1 MREVI
6 VATVVTVLREVTV
19 ATVATVRSADV
30 VLSAVTGGTDG
41 TTKTAIIMRRIDIA
55 LLAISILS
63 AACQP
68 AVDRFAVNGGIT
80 EADGKTLYLDHV
92 AIDRVETVDSVKL
105 GADGAFSF
113 SQPAPGDCFDF
124 YRLRVENQY
133 VNLVIDSTE
142 TVTVKAS
149 LPTMQTGYT
158 VEGSESCSK
167 LKEIMLRQMQ
177 FMRDLRRTYDEFS
190 GPETGVLRQRVEELA
205 DVFKSDLANGYIY
218 PDPGTPYAYYVL
230 FISVNGQMLFNPQG
244 DRQDARLFAA
254 VATQMDMKHPDAVR
268 TAHLHNLALKGMSKT
283 QARTR
288 PASEETMELFNSLVS
303 ESGIIEIELPDVRG
317 RVRSLSSLKGS
328 VVLLDFTA
336 YKTDWSSNYNLSMR
350 ELYSKYSSK
359 GFEIFQVSFDSDE
372 SFWVNAAVNL
382 PWVCVHDENSLNSQ
396 YLGMYNVSSLP
407 AAFLIDREGNIVDRP
422 DDQKSLDEKIAKL
435 LAE

>member
-1 MREVI
+1 
-6 VATVVTVLREVTV
+6 
-19 ATVATVRSADV
+19 
-30 VLSAVTGGTDG
+30 
-41 TTKTAIIMRRIDIA
+41 MRRIDIA

-80 EADGKTLYLDHV
+80 GADGKTLYLDHV

-113 SQPAPGDCFDF
+113 SRPAPADCFDF

-158 VEGSESCSK
+158 VEGSENCAK

-177 FMRDLRRTYDEFS
+177 FMRELRRTYDDFS
-190 GPETGVLRQRVEELA
+190 GPETGVLRERVNELV

-230 FISVNGQMLFNPQG
+230 FISANGQMIFNPQG
-244 DRQDARLFAA
+244 DRQDARYFAA
-254 VATQMDMKHPDAVR
+254 VATQMDMRYPDAVR
-268 TAHLHNLALKGMSKT
+268 TAHLHNLALKGMSRT
-283 QARTR
+283 QTRTR
-288 PASEETMELFNSLVS
+288 PASEETMEMFNSLVS

-336 YKTDWSSNYNLSMR
+336 YKTDWSSNYNLTMR

-372 SFWVNAAVNL
+372 SFWVNAALNL

-396 YLGMYNVSSLP
+396 YLGIYNVSSLP
-407 AAFLIDREGNIVDRP
+407 AAFLVDREGNIVERP
-422 DDQKSLDEKIAKL
+422 EDQKSLDDKIARL